1 MSSAICSGSAEQPAN
16 NSKDSSAEHMCS
28 AVQPGKPP
36 PKGKR
41 QGITNRTLTK
51 EEYRRSVT
59 RETTLQEKAWEVY
72 NTEPKKTCRLKIYKY
87 RNNRVGTADPTRSQF
102 PSECQR
108 PSICD
113 MLIDSMIPPLTQ
125 GACRWCG
132 KFFSSSTTSG
142 IESSVAQH
150 LGNNKKCFKNRKG
163 VTTTPQEAI
172 LPNTPDS
179 IRAREDI
186 IRLNRAKYRAREFLI
201 GNEFEPEFLDA
212 WDRKLKEAHSVDSTE
227 NVLNQLVEIIRQL
240 REWGYLPES
249 EGPPGMRPPG
259 VTLTSAIWRFR
270 EKTA

>member
-1 MSSAICSGSAEQPAN
+1 MSSVCAVGVSA
-16 NSKDSSAEHMCS
+16 
-28 AVQPGKPP
+28 KPP

-87 RNNRVGTADPTRSQF
+87 PNNRVGTADPTRSQF

-113 MLIDSMIPPLTQ
+113 MLRDSMIPGRTQ

-132 KFFSSSTTSG
+132 KVFSTSTTSG
-142 IESSVAQH
+142 FESSVAQH
-150 LGNNKKCFKNRKG
+150 LGNNKKCIKKREG
-163 VTTTPQEAI
+163 VTATPQEAI
-172 LPNTPDS
+172 VPS
-179 IRAREDI
+179 SEAADI
-186 IRLNRAKYRAREFLI
+186 IRLNRARYRAREFLI
-201 GNEFEPEFLDA
+201 GNEFEPEWLDA

>member
-1 MSSAICSGSAEQPAN
+1 MSSVC
-16 NSKDSSAEHMCS
+16 
-28 AVQPGKPP
+28 AVGVCAKPP

-51 EEYRRSVT
+51 EEYRRSVA

-87 RNNRVGTADPTRSQF
+87 HNNQIGTADPTRSQF

-113 MLIDSMIPPLTQ
+113 MLKDSMIPPLLQ
-125 GACRWCG
+125 GKCRWCG
-132 KFFSSSTTSG
+132 KFFSSSTTSQ
-142 IESSVAQH
+142 IESSVASH
-150 LGNNKKCFKNRKG
+150 LGNNRKCFDKRKG
-163 VTTTPQEAI
+163 VTATPQEAI

-179 IRAREDI
+179 IRAREEI

-212 WDRKLKEAHSVDSTE
+212 WDRKLREAHSVDSTE